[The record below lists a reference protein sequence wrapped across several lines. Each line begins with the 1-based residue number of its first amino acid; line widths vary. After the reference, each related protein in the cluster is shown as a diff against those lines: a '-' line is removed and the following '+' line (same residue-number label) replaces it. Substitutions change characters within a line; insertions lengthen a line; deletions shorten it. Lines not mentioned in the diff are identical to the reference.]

1 MSEKREEEEKK
12 KPSAQGDMNL
22 GPLDYLRRGLYCCA
36 STTTALVDPSL
47 VSALSNCFEIFS
59 EGGRLK
65 YL

>member
-1 MSEKREEEEKK
+1 MK
-12 KPSAQGDMNL
+12 L
-22 GPLDYLRRGLYCCA
+22 GPFDYLRRVLYCCA